1 MGLLKLSLVKRS
13 MPPWYSSLSHD
24 DDDGDEDDDATD
36 LEYEKLTG
44 HEKSW
49 SMGQQ

>member
-1 MGLLKLSLVKRS
+1 MGLLEVSLVKRS
-13 MPPWYSSLSHD
+13 MPPWYSSLPHD
-24 DDDGDEDDDATD
+24 DDDDEDDDATD
-36 LEYEKLTG
+36 LELTG